1 MVAKDPKKIKH
12 IRCTEFENDVVKLR
26 NNEEAKLT
34 PRGKE
39 ALNIFYFQQMTG
51 MFRDLRGSFHPLIS

>member
-39 ALNIFYFQQMTG
+39 ALNIFYFQVI
-51 MFRDLRGSFHPLIS
+51 RIFHQIMIVK